1 MSNQSDVGKD
11 VRREQD
17 STRVVIFDTT
27 LRDGEQSP
35 GASMTIDEKIQMAH
49 QLNALGVDI
58 IEAGFPVISEG
69 DFKAV
74 SSIAEQVQGPVIC
87 ALARAVDADIEAAA
101 KALAS
106 AENKRIHVF
115 IATSEIHM
123 QHKLKMTREQ
133 VVLKAVAAVNKAKQY
148 VDDVEFSAEDAART
162 DIDFLVQVVE
172 AVIDAGASTVNIP
185 DTVGYATPSEFGE
198 LIAQLKARVRNIDKA
213 VISVHCHNDLGLAT
227 ANSLSAIANGARQIE
242 CTVNGIGERSGN
254 CALEEIV
261 MALKTRHDK
270 FGVTTEVNA
279 KQLVNSSKM
288 VESITGIRVQP
299 NKAIV
304 GKNSFAHEAGIHQH
318 GVIANRETY
327 EIMRAEDVGFESNE
341 IVLGKHSGRHAI
353 KLWLEKNNINLNDAD
368 VAELSNQVKALSD
381 TKKSVDDDDVFAILH
396 RIRANSHQE
405 SEQIYFSESHAEEE
419 KVPYEATQYLGGKRW

>member
-1 MSNQSDVGKD
+1 MSQQ
-11 VRREQD
+11 EQKI
-17 STRVVIFDTT
+17 VIFDTT

-35 GASMTIDEKIQMAH
+35 GASMTIEEKIQMAH
-49 QLNALGVDI
+49 QLKELGVDV

-74 SSIAEQVQGPVIC
+74 SEIAKQVQGPTIC
-87 ALARAVDADIEAAA
+87 ALARAVDKDIEAAA
-101 KALAS
+101 SALEA

-123 QHKLKMTREQ
+123 EHKLQMTREQ
-133 VVLKAVAAVNKAKQY
+133 VILKAVSAVKKAKQY
-148 VDDVEFSAEDAART
+148 VDDIEFSAEDAARSE
-162 DIDFLVQVVE
+162 IDFLVQVIE
-172 AVIDAGASTVNIP
+172 AVIDAGATTVNIP

-198 LIAQLKARVRNIDKA
+198 LIAQLKARVKNIDKA

-261 MALKTRHDK
+261 MALKTRKDK
-270 FGVTTEVNA
+270 FGVDTAVNTR
-279 KQLVNSSKM
+279 QLVNSSKM

-327 EIMRAEDVGFESNE
+327 EIMRAEDVGFDSNE
-341 IVLGKHSGRHAI
+341 IVLGKHSGKHAI
-353 KLWLEKNNINLNDAD
+353 KLWLQKNKITLDDAS
-368 VAELSNQVKALSD
+368 AIELSNRVKALSD
-381 TKKSVDDDDVFAILH
+381 TKKTIDDQDVFSILNKM
-396 RIRANSHQE
+396 RSVRTSEEDYFGGNQSFE
-405 SEQIYFSESHAEEE
+405 SEE
-419 KVPYEATQYLGGKRW
+419 KIPYEATQYLGGGLW

>member
-1 MSNQSDVGKD
+1 MSNQSEVGKA
-11 VRREQD
+11 VRQQKD
-17 STRVVIFDTT
+17 HSNVVIFDTT

-49 QLNALGVDI
+49 QLKALGVDI

-74 SSIAEQVQGPVIC
+74 SSIAEQVQGPTIC

-101 KALAS
+101 KALTA

-133 VVLKAVAAVNKAKQY
+133 VVLKAVAAVKKAKQY
-148 VDDVEFSAEDAART
+148 VQDVEFSAEDAART

-198 LIAQLKARVRNIDKA
+198 LIAQLKARVSNIDKA

-270 FGVTTEVNA
+270 FGVTTGVNTQ
-279 KQLVNSSKM
+279 QLVKSSKM
-288 VESITGIRVQP
+288 VESITGIQVQP

-353 KLWLEKNNINLNDAD
+353 KLWLEKNSINLNDAD

-381 TKKSVDDDDVFAILH
+381 TKKSVDDDDVFTILH
-396 RIRANSHQE
+396 RIRANTE
-405 SEQIYFSESHAEEE
+405 PEQVYFSDPQVEEE